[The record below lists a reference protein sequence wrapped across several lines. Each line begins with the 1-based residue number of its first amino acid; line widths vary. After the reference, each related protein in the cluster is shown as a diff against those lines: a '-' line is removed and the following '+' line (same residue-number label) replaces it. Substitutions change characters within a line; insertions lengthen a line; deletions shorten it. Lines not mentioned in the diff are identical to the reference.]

1 MMCHTRIMRNV
12 LMLLVCA
19 AGFAQQQP
27 GTPDH
32 AKPPDSAKT
41 EEPIRVT
48 TTVVVAPTTVLDK
61 HGDYVNGLQ
70 LQDFELYDNN
80 KLQRITADV
89 HDEPL
94 SLVVAVQKSSNLNEI
109 LPKIQRIGSMLNDLI
124 SGADGETA
132 VIAFDH
138 RVQVVQEFTHETE
151 KISEAM
157 KNLRPGSSQ
166 HAVNDAVIAAVRLL
180 KNRPGNRRRV
190 LLLIAEKRDKGSEIR
205 TREVLME
212 AEFANVA
219 IYSLDISSVIAAI
232 TGTTMPQPPPSI
244 PTTAQHVPAG
254 APLTP
259 TTIDQNYYNGNY
271 VPLLVDIFKAAK
283 SIFVDDSLDV
293 YTRFTGGKEYSF
305 ISERS
310 LERAVQGISQELH
323 SQYLL
328 SYTPSNQGEGG
339 FHEIRVTVNRANLEV
354 RTRPGYWIAA
364 KPE

>member
-1 MMCHTRIMRNV
+1 MCQTRLMRNV
-12 LMLLVCA
+12 LMGLVCA
-19 AGFAQQQP
+19 AAFAQQQP
-27 GTPDH
+27 GTPAPAATDQESNH
-32 AKPPDSAKT
+32 L
-41 EEPIRVT
+41 IVT
-48 TTVVVAPTTVLDK
+48 TTIVVAPTTVLDK
-61 HGDYVNGLQ
+61 RGDYVNGLQ
-70 LQDFELYDNN
+70 IQDFELYDNN
-80 KLQRITADV
+80 KLQTIKADV
-89 HDEPL
+89 RDEPL

-109 LPKIQRIGSMLNDLI
+109 LPKIQRIGSLLNDLI

-138 RVQVVQEFTHETE
+138 RVQVVQEFTHETQ

-157 KNLRPGSSQ
+157 RNLKPGSSQ
-166 HAVNDAVIAAVRLL
+166 HAVNDAVITAVRLL
-180 KNRPGNRRRV
+180 KSRPGDRRRV

-232 TGTTMPQPPPSI
+232 TGTPMPPPPPSI
-244 PTTAQHVPAG
+244 PTTAQHIPAG
-254 APLTP
+254 GALTP
-259 TTIDQNYYNGNY
+259 TTIEQNYYTGNY
-271 VPLLVDIFKAAK
+271 MPLFVDIFKAAK
-283 SIFVDDSLDV
+283 SIFVDDNLDV
-293 YTRFTGGKEYSF
+293 YTRFTGGKQYSF

-310 LERAVQGISQELH
+310 LEKAVAGISQELH

-328 SYTPSNQGEGG
+328 SYSPNNKAEGG

-354 RTRPGYWIAA
+354 RTRPGYWIAS

>member
-1 MMCHTRIMRNV
+1 MCQTRLMRNV
-12 LMLLVCA
+12 LMVLVCA
-19 AGFAQQQP
+19 ACFAQQQP
-27 GTPDH
+27 GTP
-32 AKPPDSAKT
+32 APVKT
-41 EEPIRVT
+41 EEEPIRVT

-61 HGDYVNGLQ
+61 RGDYINGLQ
-70 LQDFELYDNN
+70 IQDFQLYDNN
-80 KLQRITADV
+80 KLQTISADAQG
-89 HDEPL
+89 EPL

-109 LPKIQRIGSMLNDLI
+109 LPKIQHIGSLLSDLI

-157 KNLRPGSSQ
+157 RNLKPGSSQ

-180 KNRPGNRRRV
+180 KNRKADRRRI

-232 TGTTMPQPPPSI
+232 TGTPIPPPPPSI
-244 PTTAQHVPAG
+244 PTTAQHIPAG
-254 APLTP
+254 GALTP
-259 TTIDQNYYNGNY
+259 TTIEQNYYTGNY
-271 VPLLVDIFKAAK
+271 MPIFIDIFKAAK
-283 SIFVDDSLDV
+283 SIFVDDNLDI
-293 YTRFTGGKEYSF
+293 YTRFTGGKQYSF

-310 LERAVQGISQELH
+310 LEKAVQGISQELH
-323 SQYLL
+323 NQYLL
-328 SYTPSNQGEGG
+328 SYSPNNQTEGG
-339 FHEIRVTVNRANLEV
+339 FHEIRVSVNRANLEV
-354 RTRPGYWIAA
+354 RTRPGYWIAS